1 MLCRPVDKETGT
13 TYRWA
18 NPFLTDFTEEF
29 LIKTLAQNNFRLN
42 AMEYASSGRSVILY
56 DFRRI

>member
-1 MLCRPVDKETGT
+1 MLCRPADLEEYPE
-13 TYRWA
+13 YRWK

-42 AMEYASSGRSVILY
+42 AKEFAPNHRSVVIY
-56 DFRRI
+56 DFRKV